1 MSIDSYEA
9 LLKRSENVLSKS
21 NLNQQRLQIP
31 EPEVIQ
37 EGKLTIVRNFA
48 DIADMI
54 NRDPRHIAKFLMT
67 EFGIGVTID
76 GRRLIIN
83 RKISPDQISK
93 KIQKYMDSFVKC
105 YECGSPDTEIQKVG
119 RTYLLVCKACGAQH
133 PIRVATEMQKEEN
146 TVEEGKIYT
155 VEISKIGNSGEGRA
169 FLRGVNIVVPGS
181 KRRETVKVLIKK
193 IRNNTAIA
201 EIVEREQQS

>member
-1 MSIDSYEA
+1 MGIDSYEA

-21 NLNQQRLQIP
+21 NLSQQRLQVP
-31 EPEVIQ
+31 EPDVIQ
-37 EGKLTIVRNFA
+37 EGKVTIVRNFA

-146 TVEEGKIYT
+146 TVEEGKTYT
-155 VEISKIGNSGEGRA
+155 VEITKIGNSGEGRA
-169 FLRGVNIVVPGS
+169 FLRGVNIVVPGA
-181 KRRETVKVLIKK
+181 KRRETVKVVIKR